1 MKCFYGGIIQITMFI
16 TIFSVANSQNEANYR
31 NKIISGVIRPP
42 LVIYKTTRDYSKNIP
57 IIMSEDKKEI
67 LSYPDPL
74 DIKANMPSKATPIQL
89 HKGYLLDRRGI
100 NKNVAFLRYTY
111 STYSK
116 LKKPLSISEM
126 YTNIIDSNPL
136 TAFYSCN
143 SLSYQ
148 NNIENKINWLIDK
161 NQLKTICE

>member
-16 TIFSVANSQNEANYR
+16 TIFSVAISQNEANYR
-31 NKIISGVIRPP
+31 NKIINGVIRPP

-74 DIKANMPSKATPIQL
+74 DLQANMPNKATPIHL

-111 STYSK
+111 SKYSK
-116 LKKPLSISEM
+116 LKKPLTISEM

-136 TAFYSCN
+136 TEFYLCN